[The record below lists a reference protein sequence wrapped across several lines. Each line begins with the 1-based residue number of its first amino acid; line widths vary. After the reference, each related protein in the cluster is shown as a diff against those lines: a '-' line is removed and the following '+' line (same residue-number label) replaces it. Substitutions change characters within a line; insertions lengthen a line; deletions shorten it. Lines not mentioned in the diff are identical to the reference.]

1 MQSQEPCDATQMKGA
16 RADDSWF
23 LFRRCQKA
31 QWKTHKPFC
40 NMTQG
45 KGAKNAYLSAKT
57 QEEALRLI
65 VDAYRLRSEV
75 DHSDGDCD
83 HGLYYAEGTGK
94 WSEGVVWTKGDVYA
108 DYQRWIDLAE
118 ESGIL
123 PEWWRFED
131 RMECLAL
138 AVEKGEGKESVFEK
152 LDQAALVTRYEGD
165 ASVRSA
171 LLVLAELVVGYEGKG
186 RAKDDR
192 WYIKFSEHLD
202 LHPEERAR
210 MLKGSV
216 EAVRKAF
223 EEQGLG
229 EKMQE

>member
-1 MQSQEPCDATQMKGA
+1 M
-16 RADDSWF
+16 
-23 LFRRCQKA
+23 
-31 QWKTHKPFC
+31 HKPFC

-45 KGAKNAYLSAKT
+45 KGAKNAYLTAKT

-65 VDAYRLRSEV
+65 VDAYRLRCEV

-83 HGLYYAEGTGK
+83 HGLYYSQESGK
-94 WSEGVVWTKGDVYA
+94 WSEGVVWAKGDVYA
-108 DYQRWIDLAE
+108 DFQRWLDLAE

-131 RMECLAL
+131 RMECLTL
-138 AVEKGEGKESVFEK
+138 AVEKGKESVFEE

-171 LLVLAELVVGYEGKG
+171 LLILAELVVGYEGKG
-186 RAKDDR
+186 KAKDDQ
-192 WYIKFSEHLD
+192 WYIGFSEHLD

-210 MLKGSV
+210 MLKGSI

-229 EKMQE
+229 EKLKDAEKA